1 MSSKYQPFQSLP
13 PRKLLLHHRLIL
25 LASGVLSQMGWVF
38 VAMGCFFVSIFST
51 VFIVADDGALAE
63 SWPVLFTLIFP
74 IVGGIMVGYSLKRN
88 FKAVDLITNGKFARG
103 KIIDKRPTNTKINE
117 QTVYEFTIEFTADNG
132 RTYQVKS
139 RTHKIHLVQD
149 EAEELVL
156 YAPADPSLGVIFDTV
171 PNAPKFVENGEIA
184 APGLGQYF
192 NLILPVLGLSMIT
205 LMLMTLFSLSKLLFV

>member
-38 VAMGCFFVSIFST
+38 VAMGCFFVTIFTT
-51 VFIVADDGALAE
+51 VFAVADQGALAE
-63 SWPVLFTLIFP
+63 GWPVLFTLIFP

-117 QTVYEFTIEFTADNG
+117 QTVYEFTIEFAADNG

-139 RTHKIHLVQD
+139 RTHKVHLVQD

-171 PNAPKFVENGEIA
+171 PNAPKFVKNGEIA
-184 APGLGQYF
+184 APGVVQYF
-192 NLILPVLGLSMIT
+192 NLILPALGLSMVL
-205 LMLMTLFSLSKLLFV
+205 LMLTTLLSLSKLFFA